1 VLPSLNGILT
11 KLGAPTAGVPLAADT
26 GTTTVLRLALTG
38 SQVDAIVPSSYSGA
52 GLLVAD
58 FTSTPGSA
66 VLTGNR
72 IRNRFPNGQGAVVVG
87 LADAAVTGN
96 IIANEVPIVTTPTAA
111 VVVVPSTHSLLLSE
125 SSTQATAPVAVVG
138 NVFVN
143 PPILPD
149 RPAQLPQWLT
159 LNAVVPSTGA

>member
-58 FTSTPGSA
+58 FTGTPGSA
-66 VLTGNR
+66 LLTGNR
-72 IRNRFPNGQGAVVVG
+72 IRNRFPNGQGAVVAG